1 MTSKR
6 NARIIAARAAYAD
19 DLPEQSEDEVWF
31 AGVQVVG
38 ADVDDVAA
46 YRLCRVERQG
56 EVLVDLVDVQL
67 AAVQRSLV
75 DRARLRTVHHLTVK
89 NRVGAKRLASDI
101 FMLRRTGALSDTAIS
116 PSVCPSVCPS
126 LGYRHAGCLQLAGH
140 QICAD
145 CGPVRVWGPVRG
157 RT

>member
-1 MTSKR
+1 M
-6 NARIIAARAAYAD
+6 IAARAAAAYAD

-89 NRVGAKRLASDI
+89 KPSCCETASVGYFYAPPYGGIKRYCDQSLCLSI
-101 FMLRRTGALSDTAIS
+101 CLSQLRL
-116 PSVCPSVCPS
+116 
-126 LGYRHAGCLQLAGH
+126 
-140 QICAD
+140 
-145 CGPVRVWGPVRG
+145 
-157 RT
+157 